1 MYEVT
6 VPINTYK
13 ENATLTVDVNFE
25 MESSIPPI
33 QINVKKGR
41 SWNTSTS
48 ISNGFLE
55 GPKSFTID
63 PNAANEGT
71 MIITAVP
78 FNGILVDFSFTY

>member
-1 MYEVT
+1 M
-6 VPINTYK
+6 PIHTYK

-48 ISNGFLE
+48 ISTGFLE